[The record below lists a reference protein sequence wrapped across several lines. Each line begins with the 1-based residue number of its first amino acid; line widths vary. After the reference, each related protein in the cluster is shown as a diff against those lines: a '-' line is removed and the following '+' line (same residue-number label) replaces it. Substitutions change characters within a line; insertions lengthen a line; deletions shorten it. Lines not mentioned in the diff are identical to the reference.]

1 MGNISSCT
9 LQQEEL
15 ARLSAKSVFSQDE
28 VKALWLQFSGITASE
43 GGISREKFQSAMMF
57 KETAMLDRIFRVF
70 DKDEDNFISFE
81 EFVEC
86 LSALSSKADQSD
98 KLKLSFQIY
107 DLDGDNMIGVAD
119 LTSALAST
127 LRENDIIIERKEID
141 DIVSHTM
148 DEMCPDVT
156 GKISM
161 SEYEDLVAQ
170 RPQMLSRLSLNI
182 SGIIREYAVGFE

>member
-1 MGNISSCT
+1 MGNINSCT
-9 LQQEEL
+9 QEEVD
-15 ARLSAKSVFSQDE
+15 RLSAKSVFSKNE
-28 VKALWLQFSGITASE
+28 VKALWLQFSGITGSE
-43 GGISREKFQSAMMF
+43 GGISREKFQSAIMF

-86 LSALSSKADQSD
+86 LSALSSKAPQSD

-107 DLDGDNMIGVAD
+107 DLDGDNMISVSD

-148 DEMCPDVT
+148 DEVCPDVT
-156 GKISM
+156 GNISM

-182 SGIIREYAVGFE
+182 SGIIKEYAVGLE

>member
-107 DLDGDNMIGVAD
+107 DLDGDNMISVSD

>member
-15 ARLSAKSVFSQDE
+15 ARLSAKSVFTQDE

-107 DLDGDNMIGVAD
+107 DLDGDNMISVSD